1 MKSRI
6 ISLSLAFIVMAILSA
21 ACATTPDLPRKKPS
35 KAMEQASA
43 DYIRAVEE
51 SGQGIHSV
59 MVVKDGKV
67 VFEKWMGEGEKNTPH
82 VLHSVS
88 KTFTA
93 TAVGMAVDAG
103 LLSLED
109 KVVDFFPEYLPETVS
124 ENLASLNVKHL
135 LTMNCGF
142 EVSPDSRIRPHR
154 DDWVRGFL
162 AESFDRT
169 PGTIFCYT
177 SLATY
182 MLSAIV
188 QKVTGEK
195 VADYLQPRLFEPLG
209 ITDVHWEESPEGI
222 TTGGWGLYLKTED
235 LAKFGQF
242 FLQEGRWKG
251 RQLVSKEW
259 IAQATSRQV
268 ASVPAGKNTDMLE
281 QIVAEGKKPDW
292 VEGYCYQMWRCT
304 HNAFRADGAYGQVI
318 MVIPEKDAVIVIT
331 AKNNNFQA
339 ELNLIWEHLYPA
351 L

>member
-6 ISLSLAFIVMAILSA
+6 LSA
-21 ACATTPDLPRKKPS
+21 CLAVAAAVCFLVSCNESSDLPRRKPS
-35 KAMEQASA
+35 KALQTATENYVKA
-43 DYIRAVEE
+43 IGEE
-51 SGQGIHSV
+51 GQNIHSV
-59 MVVKDGKV
+59 MIVKKGKV

-93 TAVGMAVDAG
+93 TAVGMAVDQG
-103 LLSLED
+103 LLTLDD
-109 KVVDFFPEYLPETVS
+109 KVVDFFPEYLPETVN
-124 ENLASLNVKHL
+124 ENLASLNVRHL

-142 EVSPDSRIRPHR
+142 EASPDSRIRPHR
-154 DDWVRGFL
+154 EDWIRAFL
-162 AESFDRT
+162 AEPFDRE

-195 VADYLQPRLFEPLG
+195 VVDYLQPRLFEPMG
-209 ITDVHWEESPEGI
+209 ITDVYWEESPEGV

-242 FLQEGRWKG
+242 FLQDGRWKG

-281 QIVAEGKKPDW
+281 EIIAAGKKPDW

-304 HNAFRADGAYGQVI
+304 HNAYRADGAYGQVI
-318 MVIPEKDAVIVIT
+318 MMLPEKEAVIVIT
-331 AKNNNFQA
+331 AQNSNFQA

>member
-21 ACATTPDLPRKKPS
+21 ACTTTPDLPRKKPS

-67 VFEKWMGEGEKNTPH
+67 VFENWMGVGDKNTPH

-154 DDWVRGFL
+154 EDWVRGFL

-209 ITDVHWEESPEGI
+209 ITEVHWEESPEGI

>member
-21 ACATTPDLPRKKPS
+21 ACTTTPDLPRKKPS

-43 DYIRAVEE
+43 DYIQAVEE

-154 DDWVRGFL
+154 EDWVRGFL
-162 AESFDRT
+162 AESFDRA

>member
-1 MKSRI
+1 MKSRV
-6 ISLSLAFIVMAILSA
+6 LSVCLAVA
-21 ACATTPDLPRKKPS
+21 AVASFFVSCSESPDLPRRKPS
-35 KAMEQASA
+35 KALEKATAEYVNAIEGTKQN
-43 DYIRAVEE
+43 
-51 SGQGIHSV
+51 IHSV
-59 MVVKDGKV
+59 MIVKNGKV

-82 VLHSVS
+82 ILHSVS

-103 LLSLED
+103 LISLED
-109 KVVDFFPEYLPETVS
+109 KVVDFFPEYLPEAVN
-124 ENLASLNVKHL
+124 ENLASLNVRHL

-142 EVSPDSRIRPHR
+142 EVSPDSRIRPNR
-154 DDWVRGFL
+154 EDWIRGFL
-162 AESFDRT
+162 AEPFDRK

-195 VADYLQPRLFEPLG
+195 VVDYLQPRLFEPLG
-209 ITDVHWEESPEGI
+209 ITDVYWEESPEGI
-222 TTGGWGLYLKTED
+222 TNGGWGLYLKTED

-242 FLQEGRWKG
+242 ILQEGMWKG

-268 ASVPAGKNTDMLE
+268 DSVPAGNNTDRLE
-281 QIVAEGKKPDW
+281 EIKAAGKKPDW
-292 VEGYCYQMWRCT
+292 VEGYCFQMWRCT

-318 MVIPEKDAVIVIT
+318 MILPEKDAVIVIT
-331 AKNNNFQA
+331 AHGSDFQG